1 MIKSVKRSPQNGIQ
15 FCIIA
20 LLVLVLSCTKHDKP
34 PEGVLSRDEMVNVL
48 SELYIV
54 EQKISTLGVKRDS
67 LVQIFDSMKGR
78 VFEKVGITDSVFRK
92 SLNFYI
98 DHPEVLE
105 GVYTSLIDSLNL
117 REQRVLSSSTRK

>member
-1 MIKSVKRSPQNGIQ
+1 MQ
-15 FCIIA
+15 FCVIA
-20 LLVLVLSCTKHDKP
+20 LVVLALSCSKKERV

-98 DHPEVLE
+98 DHPDVLE
-105 GVYTSLIDSLNL
+105 GIYTSLIDSLNL
-117 REQRVLSSSTRK
+117 REQRVLSGSARK